1 MMFYLTMCWHS
12 WSSTWKDMKLN
23 LSFVSHTDI
32 YSSWNAGLNATK
44 IKLMQENRVN
54 YVYN

>member
-1 MMFYLTMCWHS
+1 MFYLTMCWHS